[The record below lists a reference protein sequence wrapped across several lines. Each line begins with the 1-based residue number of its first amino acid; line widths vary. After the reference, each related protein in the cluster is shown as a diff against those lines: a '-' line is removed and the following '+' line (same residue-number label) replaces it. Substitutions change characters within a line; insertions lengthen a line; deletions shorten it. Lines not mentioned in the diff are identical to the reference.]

1 MTYTHEEYD
10 DPEDEVTRCVCGS
23 EEEVGDF
30 MIQCEQCFVW
40 QHGLCVGL
48 VREEDSPE
56 HYFCERCRPENH
68 AALLRCVVIV
78 FQVRSYRYATVLS
91 FSDILYA
98 GTENMGTT
106 TQMTRVHDAMPLP
119 VNYSCMH

>member
-1 MTYTHEEYD
+1 MSYNPRDEYED
-10 DPEDEVTRCVCGS
+10 TEDEVTRCVCGS

-56 HYFCERCRPENH
+56 HYYCEKCRPENH
-68 AALLRCVVIV
+68 AAVLRDRKYGHYYNNA
-78 FQVRSYRYATVLS
+78 RSNARS
-91 FSDILYA
+91 HHSSS
-98 GTENMGTT
+98 
-106 TQMTRVHDAMPLP
+106 R
-119 VNYSCMH
+119 